1 MGGLFA
7 EWQPRYADAGI
18 PTFPVRD
25 KRPAVKGYL
34 KTGLK
39 ASGQFALKFSDE
51 DAFGFACR
59 RNRITVLD
67 VDTPDE
73 RILCDAL
80 SEFGPT
86 PLVVR
91 SGSGNWQ
98 AWYRNG
104 GEKRKVRPDPAR
116 PIDILG
122 DGFVVAPPSRGSK
135 GRYELIS
142 GSLEDLAK
150 LPLMRRR
157 EVERAAEATPAND
170 TEHVQEGLRNQTLWR
185 RCMAHA
191 RNCETVEGLIAFAAD
206 TNRTAFAE
214 PLPDG
219 EVLAVAT
226 KVWAK
231 QLKGENWF
239 GAGQRV
245 VFDHTEIDGLLRTDP
260 DAFILLTLLRRHHWG
275 REFHVANAM
284 AESMP
289 GGGWSRKRF
298 ADTRSRLER
307 HGEIEMIRPPSSY
320 HGPAVYKFKGGRK

>member
-73 RILCDAL
+73 RVLCDAL

-86 PLVVR
+86 PLIIR

-122 DGFVVAPPSRGSK
+122 DGFVVAPPSRGGK
-135 GRYELIS
+135 GRYELVS
-142 GSLEDLAK
+142 GSLEDLPN
-150 LPLMRRR
+150 LPLMRRP
-157 EVERAAEATPAND
+157 EVEQAAETAPAND
-170 TEHVQEGLRNQTLWR
+170 AEVIDCGQRNQTLWR
-185 RCMAHA
+185 ACMVRA
-191 RNCETVEGLIAFAAD
+191 RDCQGVEQLIAFASD
-206 TNRTAFAE
+206 MNRTAFTEA
-214 PLPDG
+214 LPDS
-219 EVLAVAT
+219 EVLAVAA
-226 KVWAK
+226 KAWAK

-239 GAGQRV
+239 GQGQRV
-245 VFDHTEIDGLLRTDP
+245 VFDHSEIDGMLRADP

-275 REFHVANAM
+275 RDFVVANAM
-284 AESMP
+284 AETMP
-289 GGGWSRKRF
+289 GGGWPRKRF
-298 ADTRSRLER
+298 AETRRRLER
-307 HGEIEMIRPPSSY
+307 YGEIEMIRPPKRHS
-320 HGPAVYKFKGGRK
+320 PAVYRFKGGQI